1 MSRFIRTVSLLIIFT
16 SVLLPFH
23 VFCQLSDRP
32 ISEDITFLSDTGS
45 HLSYEPSGFPDG
57 YLFMQSIPVAFFEGF
72 SLAAAGAY
80 SCVFLP
86 NAGAII
92 GGAAGLIGYPILT
105 WNTLKWINHADSGAR
120 KRFSAF
126 YVTGE
131 LQYASFRTS
140 NAPPSPNMGIALEM
154 WSPIYWRFGLRTGFH
169 LSQRYVSLNH
179 KFISIW
185 DSEYVRE
192 ENLTCIGI
200 EYGGPVELL
209 YLQPVSSRFDI
220 FASGG
225 IGILLLTDNE
235 NFKTLNS
242 FPVGS
247 HHSDYDVSDNGSPFP
262 EGQRIWLA
270 GIGLRTRHWLWELQ
284 YTVSDSEYRTVAG
297 VMVEDPL
304 YTFRLRIGY
313 RIPFD

>member
-16 SVLLPFH
+16 SVLFPFH

-32 ISEDITFLSDTGS
+32 ISGDTAFLSDAGS

-57 YLFMQSIPVAFFEGF
+57 YLFIQSIPVAFFEGL

-80 SCVFLP
+80 SVAVLP
-86 NAGAII
+86 NAGAIL

-120 KRFSAF
+120 KKFSAF

-131 LQYASFRTS
+131 IQYASFRTS
-140 NAPPSPNMGIALEM
+140 NAPPLPNVGIALEM

-179 KFISIW
+179 KFISNW
-185 DSEYVRE
+185 DSEYIRE

-200 EYGGPVELL
+200 EYGGPAELL
-209 YLQPVSSRFDI
+209 YLQPVSSQFDI
-220 FASGG
+220 FISGG
-225 IGILLLTDNE
+225 VGVELITDDGKS
-235 NFKTLNS
+235 KTLNS
-242 FPVGS
+242 YPVGS
-247 HHSDYDVSDNGSPFP
+247 HHSDYNVSDDSSPIP
-262 EGQRIWLA
+262 DGQWICLA
-270 GIGLRTRHWLWELQ
+270 GLGVRTQHWMWEIQ
-284 YTVSDSEYRTVAG
+284 YTLSDSEYRTVAG

-304 YTFRLRIGY
+304 YTYRLRVGY
-313 RIPFD
+313 RIPFN